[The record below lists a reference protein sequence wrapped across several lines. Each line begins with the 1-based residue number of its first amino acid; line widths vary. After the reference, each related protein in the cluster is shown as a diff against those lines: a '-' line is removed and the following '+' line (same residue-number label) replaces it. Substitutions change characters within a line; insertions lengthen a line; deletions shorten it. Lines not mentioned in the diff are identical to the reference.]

1 MACTIRLNSLNNSA
15 SFTHAQAA
23 SLELDECA
31 HGPDAVPVRVTLL
44 CFMRM
49 ITRKYQSIHHQQHS
63 YGISARFDPVNAF
76 QLFQVLQ
83 CRLLTLVA
91 ARCPLQKA
99 VASFQHGTRLH
110 QHDTQCTPL
119 ALAGSALYA
128 ALCTVQ
134 SRCSAAL
141 CTVQSRCSAVHLQL
155 GVWRAAATGLFCVQ
169 RGARDARCVVFGS
182 AVYAVYV

>member
-44 CFMRM
+44 CFMRT

-110 QHDTQCTPL
+110 QHDTQCT
-119 ALAGSALYA
+119 ASGACGQCVVRGVVY
-128 ALCTVQ
+128 
-134 SRCSAAL
+134 R
-141 CTVQSRCSAVHLQL
+141 AVSL
-155 GVWRAAATGLFCVQ
+155 Q
-169 RGARDARCVVFGS
+169 RGALAARCVACGS
-182 AVYAVYV
+182 HRTLRAARCPRCPLCGVAGSLV

>member
-1 MACTIRLNSLNNSA
+1 MLYGNT
-15 SFTHAQAA
+15 
-23 SLELDECA
+23 
-31 HGPDAVPVRVTLL
+31 
-44 CFMRM
+44 RM
-49 ITRKYQSIHHQQHS
+49 ITRKYQNIHHQHHS
-63 YGISARFDPVNAF
+63 YGNSARFDLVNAF

-128 ALCTVQ
+128 ALCTE
-134 SRCSAAL
+134 SRS
-141 CTVQSRCSAVHLQL
+141 SAVHVQL
-155 GVWRAAATGLFCVQ
+155 GVWRAAARGLFCVQ
-169 RGARDARCVVFGS
+169 RGTRDARCFVFGS
-182 AVYAVYV
+182 AVCTRCTCRAVPALALAGSLV

>member
-134 SRCSAAL
+134 SRCSA
-141 CTVQSRCSAVHLQL
+141 VHLQL